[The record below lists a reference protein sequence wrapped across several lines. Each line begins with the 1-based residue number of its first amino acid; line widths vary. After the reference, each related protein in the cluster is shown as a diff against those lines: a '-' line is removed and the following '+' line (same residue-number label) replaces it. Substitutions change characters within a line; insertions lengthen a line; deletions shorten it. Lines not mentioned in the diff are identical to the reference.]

1 MGLAASQ
8 GRFLCLT
15 ARNSDLIYEGQ
26 QISQQRLALA
36 QEAQEIATQYNEAMS
51 NKKMQVLL
59 LNSEGEQTMQDLTYD
74 LLTLG
79 KKAFGGGL
87 GLRVV
92 DQNGY
97 VVIPGEFVDITKQDG
112 DKEPVTT
119 RYTSVSDFIS
129 NCMPDIDQDTIASF
143 GTSLSAAV
151 HYYQEKYT
159 GDKTG
164 YQSASLQTS
173 TKLYKWKKDSNG
185 DCDETAVKTLTDN
198 MCTDKEYIKKMLET
212 AQWTLQKEE
221 VDGSST
227 KWSSYMWQGSTDIS
241 LVSDTEDDAKAES
254 DYQKAM
260 EDLNWK
266 DKVLELRLEQVE
278 TQQQAVEKEIH
289 SVNQVIGKNI
299 EDTYKT
305 FSG

>member
-59 LNSEGEQTMQDLTYD
+59 LNSEGEQTPQDLTYD

-119 RYTSVSDFIS
+119 RYNSVSDFIAD
-129 NCMPDIDQDTIASF
+129 CMPDLDQDTVNSF
-143 GTSLSAAV
+143 GSSLSSAV
-151 HYYQEKYT
+151 IYYQEQYT

-164 YQSASLQTS
+164 IQSTALQTS
-173 TKLYKWKKDSNG
+173 TKQCKWNKDGEYS
-185 DCDETAVKTLTDN
+185 ETKIKTLIDAK
-198 MCTDKEYIKKMLET
+198 CTDKDYIKNMLET
-212 AQWTLQKEE
+212 AQWTLEKEKISGGN
-221 VDGSST
+221 D
-227 KWSSYMWQGSTDIS
+227 WSSYMWQGSTDIS
-241 LVSDTEDDAKAES
+241 LISDTSDDAKAES
-254 DYQKAM
+254 DYEKAM

-278 TQQQAVEKEIH
+278 TQQEAVEKEID
-289 SVNQVIGKNI
+289 SVKKVIGKNI